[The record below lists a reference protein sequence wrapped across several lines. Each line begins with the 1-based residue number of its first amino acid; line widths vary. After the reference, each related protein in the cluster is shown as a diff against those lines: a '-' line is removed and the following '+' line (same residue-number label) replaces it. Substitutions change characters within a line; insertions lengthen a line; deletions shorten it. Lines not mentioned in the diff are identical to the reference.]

1 MTEQE
6 ILSKQRKVFYPA
18 LIDRDWDALAALYAD
33 DYTLVR
39 SDGTTLGKAEVL
51 AELKLGTLRFKS
63 IQLRNEQI
71 RLIGSVALLTGES
84 KAVVER
90 GGIESQSHFRLTAVY
105 VQTGAAIRLL
115 HFQSTDIKTNLSS

>member
-6 ILSKQRKVFYPA
+6 ILSKQREVFYPA

-63 IQLRNEQI
+63 IPVEKRA
-71 RLIGSVALLTGES
+71 GSVDRFGWSLD
-84 KAVVER
+84 R
-90 GGIESQSHFRLTAVY
+90 G
-105 VQTGAAIRLL
+105 
-115 HFQSTDIKTNLSS
+115 K